1 MTPSLLDRL
10 RQELPADWQ
19 HGDASSEAW
28 YADPIRTVYLTIG
41 DRRLFVSARA
51 DGSLVGERGG
61 VAVLPISGQLLAQAV
76 EEGHTTPKARRRT
89 ARALIGAR
97 ASWPSLRS

>member
-41 DRRLFVSARA
+41 DRRLFVLSGEALGGAVLYLAGLMPGHNEEQRVT
-51 DGSLVGERGG
+51 SLAIVCYATVALLSVATVGG
-61 VAVLPISGQLLAQAV
+61 VLILSLL
-76 EEGHTTPKARRRT
+76 EITP
-89 ARALIGAR
+89 
-97 ASWPSLRS
+97 